1 MRINKNLLFAF
12 AFIIVAAIFYGYKTY
27 NKSHKNLNEM
37 KADYVLAPDAFL
49 AEFEADEAAAQTKY
63 LNKIIQLQ
71 GDLLEIQT
79 VGNQTIWIIST
90 GNPLSNIQCE
100 MDGRYI
106 QNVSDKVKTGDK
118 VTVQGICS
126 GKLMDIVLN
135 QVVCIL

>member
-1 MRINKNLLFAF
+1 MNKNILFALLFIAL
-12 AFIIVAAIFYGYKTY
+12 AAIFYGYKTY
-27 NKSHKNLNEM
+27 NKSHKNLNEI
-37 KADYVLAPDAFL
+37 KADYILAPDAFL
-49 AEFEADEAAAQTKY
+49 AEFEANETAAQTKY
-63 LNKIIQLQ
+63 QNKVIQIQ

-79 VGNQTIWIIST
+79 VGSQTIWIIST

-106 QNVSDKVKTGDK
+106 QDVKDKVKTGDK

-135 QVVCIL
+135 QVVCKL